1 MQFYIFVNTTRGIF
15 EWRFVVLLKEHNEN
29 SALDN
34 LHVSVYY
41 MHIVKIRC
49 PLVIYNKF
57 NILRKVQNRIL
68 STDDS
73 KITQPCYIDSSTKNH
88 IKTI

>member
-15 EWRFVVLLKEHNEN
+15 ECRFVVLLKDYND
-29 SALDN
+29 SALDS

-41 MHIVKIRC
+41 MHIIKIC
-49 PLVIYNKF
+49 CLLVIYDKF

-68 STDDS
+68 GTD
-73 KITQPCYIDSSTKNH
+73 Y
-88 IKTI
+88 